1 MKFVLDTCVLVAAV
15 RSRTGASFVL
25 VDLASMG
32 KIKTVLS
39 TSLVS
44 QYEDV
49 LFRPEHRVERWTDE
63 DLFALV
69 DSLLVP
75 AQRVQTDFSY
85 RPSLQDAGDEL
96 VLEAAIAG
104 QAHIVTFDVRHFKPA
119 ARFGV
124 RVFRPADVL
133 RLYQESLCYGEE

>member
-1 MKFVLDTCVLVAAV
+1 MNFVLDTCVLVAAV
-15 RSRTGASFVL
+15 RSRNGASFVI
-25 VDLASMG
+25 VDLASTG

-49 LFRPEHRVERWTDE
+49 LFRPEHRVDGWTDE

-75 AQRVQTDFSY
+75 AQRVQTNFSC

-104 QAHIVTFDVRHFKPA
+104 RAHIVTFDIRHFKPA

-124 RVFRPADVL
+124 RLFKPAEVL
-133 RLYQESLCYGEE
+133 RLYQGGLS

>member
-1 MKFVLDTCVLVAAV
+1 M
-15 RSRTGASFVL
+15 L
-25 VDLASMG
+25 VDLASTG
-32 KIKTVLS
+32 KIATVLS
-39 TSLVS
+39 TSLLS

-49 LFRPEHRVERWTDE
+49 LFRPEHRMEGWADE

-75 AQRVQTDFSY
+75 ALRVQSAFSY

-104 QAHIVTFDVRHFKPA
+104 QADIVTFNVRDFQPA
-119 ARFGV
+119 SRFGV
-124 RVFRPADVL
+124 RVFKPNEAL
-133 RLYQESLCYGEE
+133 KLYQGGLSHGEE

>member
-1 MKFVLDTCVLVAAV
+1 M
-15 RSRTGASFVL
+15 L
-25 VDLASMG
+25 VDLASTG
-32 KIKTVLS
+32 KIATVLS
-39 TSLVS
+39 TSLLS

-49 LFRPEHRVERWTDE
+49 LFRPEHRMEGWADE

-75 AQRVQTDFSY
+75 ALRVQSAFSY

-104 QAHIVTFDVRHFKPA
+104 QAHIVTFNVRDFQPA
-119 ARFGV
+119 SRFGV
-124 RVFRPADVL
+124 RVFKPSEAL
-133 RLYQESLCYGEE
+133 KIYQGGLSHGKE

>member
-1 MKFVLDTCVLVAAV
+1 M
-15 RSRTGASFVL
+15 RSRNGASFVL
-25 VDLASMG
+25 VNLASTG
-32 KIKTVLS
+32 KIAAVLP
-39 TSLVS
+39 TSVGS

-49 LFRPEHRVERWTDE
+49 LFRPEHRREGWADE

-75 AQRVQTDFSY
+75 AVRVQSAFSD

-104 QAHIVTFDVRHFKPA
+104 QADIVTFNVRDFQPA
-119 ARFGV
+119 SRFGV
-124 RVFRPADVL
+124 RVFKPSEVL
-133 RLYQESLCYGEE
+133 KLYQGGLSHGEE